1 MAKKFIVPTVAAIM
15 MVVIAIMGVNI
26 YKGHIPFNYK
36 LYVNARDFLRE
47 YYLEENTVRGAYYQN
62 PDYTGGEGQY
72 KFYQDK
78 TSPKTITTII
88 TDEESFNQIFKENYL
103 DISFD
108 KEMVILHVFASS
120 DPANEYKITK
130 MTLDNEDVLRIDYKL
145 KLTDKKG
152 GAMPGAICFLVKMK
166 KTDVK
171 AVEFVEER

>member
-1 MAKKFIVPTVAAIM
+1 MKKKIIIPIVAVVLV
-15 MVVIAIMGVNI
+15 VVIAILGVNI
-26 YKGHIPFNYK
+26 YNGRIPFNYK
-36 LYVNARDFLRE
+36 LDVNSRAYLQA

-72 KFYQDK
+72 QFYQDK

-130 MTLDNEDVLRIDYKL
+130 MTLDKEDVLRIDYKL

-171 AVEFVEER
+171 AVEFVEQR